1 MYFYSIYFYN
11 LQYIYVVV
19 YMYSHM
25 TCSDCNL
32 SVAAVFICVLLQVV
46 GRRRSVSSRG
56 AVGLHV
62 KVASTRPSRRRGG
75 WLMGYWE
82 TRLSRDE
89 AGRRAV
95 TNCMYMCTDRA
106 TVIVV
111 SPCHCM
117 IDLVKRV
124 RQGACM

>member
-1 MYFYSIYFYN
+1 
-11 LQYIYVVV
+11 
-19 YMYSHM
+19 MYSHM

-32 SVAAVFICVLLQVV
+32 SVAAVFICVLLQVAS
-46 GRRRSVSSRG
+46 RRRSASSRG

-75 WLMGYWE
+75 GWLMGCWE

-89 AGRRAV
+89 TGRRAL

>member
-11 LQYIYVVV
+11 LQYIYFFVC
-19 YMYSHM
+19 MYSHM
-25 TCSDCNL
+25 TCSDCDR

-46 GRRRSVSSRG
+46 SRRRSVSSRG

-62 KVASTRPSRRRGG
+62 KVASTHPSRRRGG

-95 TNCMYMCTDRA
+95 TNCLYMCTNRA

-117 IDLVKRV
+117 
-124 RQGACM
+124 MT

>member
-1 MYFYSIYFYN
+1 
-11 LQYIYVVV
+11 
-19 YMYSHM
+19 MYSHM

-32 SVAAVFICVLLQVV
+32 SVAAVFICVLLQVAS
-46 GRRRSVSSRG
+46 RRRSASSRG

-75 WLMGYWE
+75 WLMGCWE

-95 TNCMYMCTDRA
+95 TNCMYVCTDRA